1 MQQITQI
8 MTNKN
13 FTLPFQPLLIAF
25 AVIALL
31 FSGSAKAQLNKQ
43 FSDTLTKTLE
53 LRVQQ
58 LNMKG
63 VSAAIVF
70 PDSSVWEHTVG
81 NAGTKPLNTDMLFEM
96 GSNTKTFVMALILLL
111 EEEGKLSID
120 DTIYKYLSPIKNVTN
135 GITIKQLL
143 QHTSGLYNYTGHP
156 SFINK
161 VNNGDPSA
169 IIEVDSILEYYI
181 NPKLTEPGT
190 KWEYSNTNFIL
201 LGRIIEKVTGKEF
214 HTVMR
219 EKLLDPLG
227 LKHTYLAE
235 YENHTEE
242 KAETWLFGSGYDGVR
257 YRSFLSGAWAAGGI
271 ISTAEDLAKWAK
283 LLYSNKVFSKN
294 ESYKKML
301 TQVDVNGTKYQFGL
315 STFLRYYKGNLFI
328 GHGGTTLQHSEMEF
342 AGRLDYSC
350 VAVSIEQG
358 TSQELESVKRTL
370 YDVMESM
377 LPLALSAKE
386 VEKPSF
392 KVYPNPSN
400 NIINIAIENPMDK
413 HLIKVYSITG
423 KLVQQIETTGANT
436 QLNKADFG
444 IGMFIVEVINTK
456 TNTATHQRVVF
467 N

>member
-1 MQQITQI
+1 

-13 FTLPFQPLLIAF
+13 FTSPFQPLLIVF
-25 AVIALL
+25 TVIAIL
-31 FSGSAKAQLNKQ
+31 FSSSAKAQLSKQ

-156 SFINK
+156 SFIER
-161 VNNGDPSA
+161 VNLGDPSK

-181 NPKLTEPGT
+181 DPKLSEPGA

-201 LGRIIEKVTGKEF
+201 LGRIIEEVTGKAF

-242 KAETWLFGSGYDGVR
+242 KSEAWLLDQTGNVGYTGER

-294 ESYKKML
+294 ESYTKML
-301 TQVDVNGTKYQFGL
+301 TQVNVNGTKYQFGL
-315 STFLRYYKGNLFI
+315 STFLRFYKGNLFI

-350 VAVSIEQG
+350 VVVSIEQG
-358 TSQELESVKRTL
+358 TSPELVSVKRTL

-377 LPLALSAKE
+377 LPLALSTKE

-400 NIINIAIENPMDK
+400 NVVNITLENPIDK

-423 KLVQQIETTGANT
+423 KLIKQIENIGANT

-444 IGMFIVEVINTK
+444 AGMFIVEVENIK
-456 TNTATHQRVVF
+456 TNSIAHKRVVF